1 MTKTTIGGI
10 IVMILLTILLVKLDL
25 VR

>member
-1 MTKTTIGGI
+1 VTKTTIGGI
-10 IVMILLTILLVKLDL
+10 IVMIMLTILLVKFNL